1 MFEIMKQSTEVT
13 DSIKYTNR
21 ECLKEIQ
28 KIQKKIYFVKSSNIY
43 LSILHIQQ
51 ILKKR
56 RVLTFKFDVFER
68 NHQKVEEFLLKDEE
82 TTLLIECPKK
92 SESNRKFKEFNF
104 NQLQKYHIIIIG
116 TNEDYTNL
124 HYKHNL
130 ISIENQDY
138 TFNDLTEETQN
149 HLLEERIVL
158 FQGKCVPLKNLI
170 NRECL
175 KHLKAYQLKKLIK
188 NKTDLEISPKEESS
202 LEDFTNYYIQRQLKR
217 YIQIDRKIL
226 ENNNN
231 NDFVIVL
238 SEEEFQEKCQQK
250 LEKSIHYLKNENE
263 TGNLFWQKSKGS
275 ISIINEYFLKN
286 EACCMSIGEA
296 EILDQKESLLII
308 SAEPGMGK
316 STLLEKLVRDSNPDN
331 FLIKII
337 LNNFT
342 KILKQIKE
350 NKIKFEEKNSLEF
363 IFENLME
370 RKLSEFEILILKN
383 LSHQNKLYLM
393 FDGIDEVSDYKEQV
407 KFLIKSI
414 RDSCQLKKVFLTTRN
429 NLREELENY
438 FELISFNLNDFGIN
452 DQKSFFIKYWQ
463 SLNKNLDMSML
474 TRLAEELILKLESS
488 LTQLISIPLQT
499 KMIADI
505 FYEKLNMVEEF
516 AILKL
521 SNIAD
526 LYHEFIE
533 TKFNIQ
539 FEQKYKYEIA
549 RDQDDYEARKKQFY
563 VDHIKYSSQLLF
575 GNVEPQCQN
584 ELDEKR
590 IVKFG
595 FIIYFKNKL
604 PIFLHQSYAEYF
616 VALNA
621 FFKIKQNN
629 DYYDKEFKQILRKNE
644 NFLVRK
650 FLDNFMYKDE
660 SLKVNVGLRQEKTP
674 KTLSKLILSLKNRIF
689 KRDFKTELENC
700 CKENLFYLLKYLI
713 EKKKAKIKKNEQLL
727 IIASDNGH
735 KDIVELLLDK
745 CIDINQT
752 NEYWKRNA
760 LHVASEKGHSEIV
773 KLLIDRGIDINLQ
786 DIDGSNALH
795 LAFLNDKRDIVELLI
810 EKGIDIRQQN
820 NFGRNALHCAS
831 KSCYIEIVKLLIEK
845 GIDINIKDYDKRNAL
860 QWASV
865 RGRKATVEL
874 LIEKGIDLNEM
885 DKHGDNAL
893 NLAIKNGHKEI
904 AILLIE
910 KGVNFGEK
918 NTTGKSAFDLAS
930 ELGHKE
936 IVELLFEK
944 RVI

>member
-1 MFEIMKQSTEVT
+1 
-13 DSIKYTNR
+13 
-21 ECLKEIQ
+21 
-28 KIQKKIYFVKSSNIY
+28 
-43 LSILHIQQ
+43 
-51 ILKKR
+51 
-56 RVLTFKFDVFER
+56 
-68 NHQKVEEFLLKDEE
+68 
-82 TTLLIECPKK
+82 
-92 SESNRKFKEFNF
+92 
-104 NQLQKYHIIIIG
+104 
-116 TNEDYTNL
+116 
-124 HYKHNL
+124 
-130 ISIENQDY
+130 
-138 TFNDLTEETQN
+138 
-149 HLLEERIVL
+149 
-158 FQGKCVPLKNLI
+158 
-170 NRECL
+170 
-175 KHLKAYQLKKLIK
+175 
-188 NKTDLEISPKEESS
+188 
-202 LEDFTNYYIQRQLKR
+202 
-217 YIQIDRKIL
+217 
-226 ENNNN
+226 
-231 NDFVIVL
+231 
-238 SEEEFQEKCQQK
+238 
-250 LEKSIHYLKNENE
+250 
-263 TGNLFWQKSKGS
+263 
-275 ISIINEYFLKN
+275 
-286 EACCMSIGEA
+286 MSIGES

-316 STLLEKLVRDSNPDN
+316 STLLEKLVRDSNSDI

-342 KILKQIKE
+342 KVLKEIKD
-350 NKIKFEEKNSLEF
+350 NKIKLEEKNNLDF
-363 IFENLME
+363 IFENLMA

-383 LSHQNKLYLM
+383 LSQQNKLYLM

-429 NLREELENY
+429 NLREELENF
-438 FELISFNLNDFGIN
+438 FELVSFNLNNFGVN
-452 DQKSFFIKYWQ
+452 DQKSFLTKYWQ
-463 SLNKNLDMSML
+463 SLNKNLDMSIL

-488 LTQLISIPLQT
+488 LMKNICQLIGIPIQT

-505 FYEKLNMVEEF
+505 FYGKLNSVEEF
-516 AILKL
+516 ATLKL
-521 SNIAD
+521 NNIAD

-549 RDQDDYEARKKQFY
+549 RDQDDYEVRKRQFY
-563 VDHIKYSSQLLF
+563 VDHIKCSNRILF
-575 GNVEPQCQN
+575 GNVDPQCLN

-590 IVKFG
+590 LVKFG
-595 FIIYFKNKL
+595 IIVFFKNKS

-616 VALNA
+616 VALDA

-629 DYYDKEFKQILRKNE
+629 DYYKEFKQILRKNE
-644 NFLVRK
+644 NFLVRQ
-650 FLDNFMYKDE
+650 FLDNFMYKDQN
-660 SLKVNVGLRQEKTP
+660 SKVNVALRGEKSN
-674 KTLSKLILSLKNRIF
+674 KILSRLISSIKSRIF

-700 CKENLFYLLKYLI
+700 CKENLFYLLKYLL

-745 CIDINQT
+745 GIDINQKS
-752 NEYWKRNA
+752 EYWKRNA

-773 KLLIDRGIDINLQ
+773 ELLIDRGIDINLQ

-810 EKGIDIRQQN
+810 ERGIDIRQQN

-831 KSCYIEIVKLLIEK
+831 KSCYTEIVKLLLDK
-845 GIDINIKDYDKRNAL
+845 GLDINIKDYDKRNAL

-865 RGRKATVEL
+865 RGRKSTVEL
-874 LIEKGIDLNEM
+874 LIEKGIDLNEI

-918 NTTGKSAFDLAS
+918 NKTGKSAFDLAS
-930 ELGHKE
+930 ELGHEE
-936 IVELLFEK
+936 IVQLLVENG
-944 RVI
+944 VILF